1 MYEFSTGLSIM
12 WINNSPYSPSFCAI
26 VLLGLYL
33 VQLSKTSLL
42 MHSVYIFSQS
52 KSVLFTFVGH
62 SSVEA
67 AKKERVAA
75 WSKKKH
81 RLLCMCVMLM
91 VFFRN
96 RTSTHILIIHK
107 CTNSSIQCYRQQNN
121 IHLLSNSNLTSI
133 DMPCNSKI
141 KRKKLAKFK
150 YVPL

>member
-1 MYEFSTGLSIM
+1 
-12 WINNSPYSPSFCAI
+12 
-26 VLLGLYL
+26 
-33 VQLSKTSLL
+33 

-141 KRKKLAKFK
+141 KRKNLHNSSTTLFYNENCLLLCK
-150 YVPL
+150 YYIYVASQYFFLEYISKHYFFLRVFITQI